1 MAIEFRG
8 VRFPPLR
15 DLTVSAPSGAV
26 IGIIGEKGAGKSAL
40 LRLASG
46 VAQPEGGEVIADGER
61 RYVGPLDPLQLSPVN
76 LLSLEHSLAQHD
88 ALVRARALA
97 GIGRLRS
104 GGSTILLVS
113 HELDLLQSAC
123 DEIWWLDAG
132 VLEKRGDPR
141 EVLDAYRESIAEKVR
156 AWGATLKSPLLP
168 AMRRGDGR
176 AEILSLE
183 TLRANGHP
191 TAVWQSGEDAAV
203 RVTVRYHDAVE
214 EPVIGIMIRTR
225 IGLEVY
231 GTNTELEK
239 ISTGSCAA
247 GARMQIEFSFRCDL
261 CPVEYTITAASHDAD
276 GTAHDWVDDAIAV
289 AVADARYTAGVAN
302 LRAKVKITSVPE

>member
-8 VRFPPLR
+8 VRFPPLH

-26 IGIIGEKGAGKSAL
+26 IGLVGEKGAGKAAL

-46 VAQPEGGEVIADGER
+46 AAEPVAGEVVAEGER
-61 RYVGPLDPLQLSPVN
+61 RYLGPLDALQLSPVDI
-76 LLSLEHSLAQHD
+76 LLIEHSLAQHD

-97 GIGRLRS
+97 GISRLRS
-104 GGSTILLVS
+104 AGTTVIIVS
-113 HELDLLQSAC
+113 HELDLLQSLC

-132 VLEKRGDPR
+132 TLQLRGDPR
-141 EVLDAYRESIAEKVR
+141 AVLDAYCQSIAEKVR
-156 AWGATLKSPLLP
+156 VWGATLTSPLLP
-168 AMRRGDGR
+168 ALRRGDGR

-183 TLRANGHP
+183 TLADGNR
-191 TAVWQSGEDAAV
+191 TAIWQSGENATI
-203 RVTVRYHDAVE
+203 RVIVRYHDAVE

-239 ISTGSCAA
+239 VSTGHCAA
-247 GARMQIEFSFRCDL
+247 GTRMQIDFAFRCDL
-261 CPVEYTITAASHDAD
+261 CPGEYTITAASHDAD
-276 GTAHDWVDDAIAV
+276 GTAHDWLDDAV
-289 AVADARYTAGVAN
+289 AFNVTDSRYTAGVAN
-302 LRAKVKITSVPE
+302 LRAKVKIEKL